1 MLIIDSPKVPFYSYE
16 DCKMILRALN
26 YVLDYYDVADLKMYC
41 IYASTITV
49 IYMERIHPSDAR
61 DEKITFYP
69 NVMGSLY
76 HVHALCDHKELG
88 DE

>member
-1 MLIIDSPKVPFYSYE
+1 MDSLKAPLYSYE
-16 DCKMILRALN
+16 DYKMILYALN
-26 YVLDYYDVADLKMYC
+26 HILDYVYVPDLKMYC
-41 IYASTITV
+41 VYASALTV

-61 DEKITFYP
+61 DENITFYP

-76 HVHALCDHKELG
+76 HVQALCDHKELE